1 MSLFDVFR
9 MLGGLAFF
17 IFGMGIMSQGLE
29 ECAGGKLE
37 KAIRIMTESRLK
49 GVLLGTA
56 VTAAVQ
62 SSSAITVMLV
72 GFVNSG
78 IMQLNQCTGVII
90 GSNIGTTLTPWLLSF
105 SSAQGSSF
113 IFDLLSPA
121 SLAPLAALAGVVLLN
136 VIKNEKIRNFGNA
149 LAGFA
154 ILIYGMELM
163 SGAAEPLAKSERFAN
178 AVDLLSNPLL
188 GLVAGTVITGIV
200 QSSAATIG
208 ILQAISASGAIPY
221 STAIPIIM
229 GQNIGTCVTA
239 MLSGIGT
246 DKNAKKVALIHTNFN
261 IIGSLLFLAVYLIL
275 DLVFKFGF
283 SSLNVTPAGIA
294 AFHTVFNILSAI
306 VLYPFST
313 QMEKLADIMIKEK
326 RTPHTVRAERK
337 DKKYEKN
344 SHGDRGSYSRSHD
357 VNRLHQKRNNS
368 T

>member
-17 IFGMGIMSQGLE
+17 IFGMGVMSQGLE

-78 IMQLNQCTGVII
+78 IMQLNQCTGIII

-163 SGAAEPLAKSERFAN
+163 SGAAAPLAKSERFAN

-283 SSLNVTPAGIA
+283 SSMNVTPAGIA

-326 RTPHTVRAERK
+326 HTPLKARAERK